1 MVGSLRPR
9 MTPRPPRAALAAAIA
24 CAALVAG
31 CQPSASSTTDVSKF
45 NGAQKDA
52 AQAVVDFQNAAKDGK
67 YDRICNQLLAR
78 ALAGR
83 LAAQGR
89 GCPAVVHEAIRD
101 SDGIDMTVESVRVT
115 GPRARAQVK
124 LETGKKDRTA
134 TLALVREGGTWRIA
148 GL

>member
-1 MVGSLRPR
+1 
-9 MTPRPPRAALAAAIA
+9 MTSRPPRVALAAVAT

-31 CQPSASSTTDVSKF
+31 CASTTSSSTKLSNFK
-45 NGAQKDA
+45 GAQRQA
-52 AQAVVDFQNAAKDGK
+52 AQTIVDLRSAANDGR
-67 YDRICNQLLAR
+67 YPHICNDLLAK
-78 ALAGR
+78 ALADR
-83 LAAQGR
+83 LAAQGH

-101 SDGIDMTVESVRVT
+101 SDSIDMTVQAVRVT
-115 GPRARAQVK
+115 GPRASARVR

>member
-1 MVGSLRPR
+1 
-9 MTPRPPRAALAAAIA
+9 MTPRPPRAALAVAVA

-31 CQPSASSTTDVSKF
+31 CQPKATSTTKF
-45 NGAQKDA
+45 KGAQKDV
-52 AQAVVDFQNAAKDGK
+52 AQAVVDFQSAANDGS
-67 YDRICNQLLAR
+67 YDRICNQLLAK

-83 LAAQGR
+83 LAEHGR

-101 SDGIDMTVESVRVT
+101 SDGIDMKVQSVRVT

>member
-1 MVGSLRPR
+1 
-9 MTPRPPRAALAAAIA
+9 MTPRPPRAALAAVAT

-45 NGAQKDA
+45 KGDQKAA

-67 YDRICNQLLAR
+67 YNRICSQLLAK
-78 ALAGR
+78 ALADR
-83 LAAQGR
+83 LAAHGR

-101 SDGIDMTVESVRVT
+101 SDGIDMKVQSVRVT